1 MCKSL
6 FVLIVLLLVG
16 VPSISFAVVA
26 GDFDGNGSVTLEDIA
41 YYMAWFTEA
50 GTTDKQLI
58 ASVASSLY
66 KNAKGPV
73 VRLPDALYDNF
84 FGDNSIGLKDIAI
97 MMAWFTEGASSD
109 FNVILNQAVILY
121 PPANN
126 IYKLPATPIGDSTV
140 PVTITGIQPD

>member
-1 MCKSL
+1 MIFL
-6 FVLIVLLLVG
+6 F
-16 VPSISFAVVA
+16 FAVLPSVSSAAIA
-26 GDFDGNGSVTLEDIA
+26 GDFDGSGSVTLEDIA
-41 YYMAWFTEA
+41 YYMAWFTEG

-58 ASVASSLY
+58 ALTASGLY

-73 VRLPDALYDNF
+73 VRLPNLLYDNF

-97 MMAWFTEGASSD
+97 MMAWFTEGASLD
-109 FNVILNQAVILY
+109 FSVVLDQAVILY